1 MEYLTEPKNLM
12 LLNILI
18 YFLMNGS
25 QIFETLV
32 FIPKWTENAPS
43 KFVLLLDKP
52 GVGLKSFWTMIHS
65 LHEVIFIVNIIVC
78 WNIPNVR
85 NWLVFL
91 FLLHFAVRVWTIL
104 YFAPNII
111 RFQKIA
117 KDGVDYDDTLE
128 ENVLRWKRLNILRVF
143 LFILISIALIP
154 LYTTIK

>member
-25 QIFETLV
+25 QIFETLI
-32 FIPKWTENAPS
+32 FIPKWTEKAPD
-43 KFVLLLDKP
+43 KFILLLDKP
-52 GVGLKSFWTMIHS
+52 GVGLKSYWTIFHS
-65 LHEVIFIVNIIVC
+65 LHEVIFIANIFVC

-117 KDGVDYDDTLE
+117 KEGIDYDDTLE
-128 ENVLRWKRLNILRVF
+128 KNVLRWKHLNILRVF

-154 LYTTIK
+154 LYMTII